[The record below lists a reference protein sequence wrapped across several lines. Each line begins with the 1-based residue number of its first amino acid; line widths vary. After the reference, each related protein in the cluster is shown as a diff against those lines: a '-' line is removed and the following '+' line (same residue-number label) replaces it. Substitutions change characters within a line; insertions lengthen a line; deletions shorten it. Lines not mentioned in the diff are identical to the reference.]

1 MADFTTVTTVP
12 SEAEAEMICARLR
25 EVGIECFQRKANL
38 AASIEAAPYAGP
50 RDVLVEDTK
59 LDDARELLASFGG
72 G

>member
-1 MADFTTVTTVP
+1 MADFATVTTVS

-25 EVGIECFQRKANL
+25 EVGIECFHRKANL

-59 LDDARELLASFGG
+59 LDYARDVLASYAGR
-72 G
+72 